1 LLKWDSRSD
10 ETISYE
16 DFKKYANKKSLEKH
30 DLILKTIPN
39 FIPNEK
45 DGEYYKIE
53 DFGYKFNEKQELR
66 CIIKGLEDEK
76 FIFVSERH
84 YDALG
89 EAIIKYI
96 QQELMVKGCGL
107 EEVFLDEKTKI
118 NNIFLSKDA
127 LTNKDKLL
135 ILVQGSGPVRA
146 GMWARSLCFNDTLHT
161 GACIDYIK
169 QAQNEGYGIIVLNPN
184 LNGIRREEEAPK
196 VKYNFFDPRK
206 PKKLEKNDLDLIEGS
221 ESPPKHVITSYLKY
235 ISESKA
241 EHLVFVAHS
250 AGGWATTELLK
261 SKYGKK
267 YNFKNKRNWL
277 Y

>member
-1 LLKWDSRSD
+1 MK
-10 ETISYE
+10 
-16 DFKKYANKKSLEKH
+16 
-30 DLILKTIPN
+30 
-39 FIPNEK
+39 
-45 DGEYYKIE
+45 
-53 DFGYKFNEKQELR
+53 
-66 CIIKGLEDEK
+66 K

-206 PKKLEKNDLDLIEGS
+206 PKN
-221 ESPPKHVITSYLKY
+221 
-235 ISESKA
+235 
-241 EHLVFVAHS
+241 
-250 AGGWATTELLK
+250 
-261 SKYGKK
+261 
-267 YNFKNKRNWL
+267 
-277 Y
+277 